1 MTTFIAGKN
10 YLAADRAVMKNRM
23 VFEDAKIRTI
33 KGRIAYFFGSE
44 HPTPDERKL
53 LEKNI
58 YDYIFG
64 KQKAHEAAEL
74 WLLHFMESNT
84 LVVMTRKKTLTFSAI
99 SRLAAWSPELGA
111 PTRHTGLTVTEDLL
125 ETPVVYGSGA
135 ELARAGWAC
144 GLQPENIILMVQ
156 KIDPMSGHGCD
167 VVYREGLRK

>member
-58 YDYIFG
+58 YDFIFG
-64 KQKAHEAAEL
+64 KEKAHAAAEI
-74 WLLHFMESNT
+74 WLLRFIESNT
-84 LVVMTRKKTLTFSAI
+84 LVAMTRKKTLIFSGI
-99 SRLAAWSPELGA
+99 SRLRGWSPEVGG
-111 PTRHTGLTVTEDLL
+111 PTNHTGLTVDEDLL

-144 GLQPENIILMVQ
+144 GLSPENIILMVQ
-156 KIDPMSGHGCD
+156 KIDPMSGHGYD
-167 VVYREGLRK
+167 VVYREDLRK